1 MPSPQETSP
10 QNPTRPNQSKQR
22 HDVIIIGGG
31 VFGLSIARATLA
43 AGLQTLLIDKGEI
56 GQGASYGLLGALLP
70 HMSERWNEKKEFQ
83 FNALTRLSEVK
94 NQLEE
99 EVGMSIGYDRCGR
112 VVPLATT
119 DLRER
124 HEVRSKEAERLWKGP
139 ETGYFHRVYQPSDL
153 GGWLNI
159 DLCSEGYAF
168 DNFSARANP
177 RAYCAAAK
185 ASVEKRGGTLLE
197 GTEVADIK
205 DVGEGAIVTLSNGDV
220 LQCGIVVLAAG
231 YKSFPMLER
240 LTGLEGLGKG
250 IKGQALIA
258 KVGQAAG
265 LPVLYD
271 RKIYVVPHEG
281 GVCAIGSTTEEQ
293 WESESSTDD
302 RCDEIWALANNLCPM
317 LKDAQI
323 LQRWAG
329 IRPKA
334 TKRDPMVGFMPNSKS
349 VFVATGG
356 FKIGFG
362 LAYDIAQVSVERIAA
377 LEETIPLPST
387 FELSHHLDGK
397 VWS

>member
-1 MPSPQETSP
+1 MPSPQNTASP
-10 QNPTRPNQSKQR
+10 NLSKQR

-31 VFGLSIARATLA
+31 VFGLSVARATLA
-43 AGLQTLLIDKGEI
+43 AGLSTLLIDKGEI

-83 FNALTRLSEVK
+83 FNALKRLSEVK
-94 NQLEE
+94 VQLEE
-99 EVGMSIGYDRCGR
+99 EVGMSIGYERCGR
-112 VVPLATT
+112 VVPLGTV

-124 HEVRSKEAERLWKGP
+124 HEVRSKEAERLWNGP
-139 ETGYFHRVYQPSDL
+139 ETGYFHRVYEPSDL
-153 GGWLNI
+153 DGWLNR
-159 DLCSEGYAF
+159 DLCVEGYAF
-168 DNFSARANP
+168 DNFSGRANP

-185 ASVEKRGGTLLE
+185 VSVEKRGGTLLE
-197 GTEVADIK
+197 NTEVADIK
-205 DVGEGAIVTLSNGDV
+205 DVGDSAEVTLANGETLSAGV
-220 LQCGIVVLAAG
+220 VVLAAG

-240 LTGLEGLGKG
+240 MTGLEGLGKG

-258 KVGQAAG
+258 KVGQAPG

-271 RKIYVVPHEG
+271 RKIYVVPHDG
-281 GVCAIGSTTEEQ
+281 GVCAIGSTTEEV
-293 WESESSTDD
+293 WDDENSTDE
-302 RCDEIWALANNLCPM
+302 RCDDIWALANNLCPM
-317 LKDAQI
+317 LKDAEI

-362 LAYDIAQVSVERIAA
+362 LAYDIAQVSVERIAG
-377 LEETIPLPST
+377 LDVTIPLPAS
-387 FELSHHLDGK
+387 FEMSHHLDGK
-397 VWS
+397 HW